1 MLKRQTL
8 TALFVATIF
17 TFFGVMSDVHSRAD
31 GLVNAR
37 EALHGVWAINFIVP
51 VSPKGND
58 FGQPH
63 RHKFD
68 FHDEDNRQT
77 VVAREI
83 QNIRIPGVWR
93 ASGDSFSAAFEF
105 TCGQGVTCGTVM
117 MRGQLDSDKKL
128 SGRVIVIW
136 DEEDNTTQTGLDT
149 VTGTFTGE
157 KCSSGFSILHDTGGC
172 ETP

>member
-1 MLKRQTL
+1 MRKRQGL
-8 TALFVATIF
+8 TALFVAIIF
-17 TFFGVMSDVHSRAD
+17 TVFGALSDLHSRAD
-31 GLVNAR
+31 GTIDAR
-37 EALHGVWAINFIVP
+37 STLRGVWGINFIVP

-63 RHKFD
+63 RHKFE
-68 FHDEDNRQT
+68 FHDEDNRKT
-77 VVAREI
+77 VLAREI

-105 TCGQGVTCGTVM
+105 SCVGGVTCGTVL
-117 MRGQLDSDKKL
+117 MRGNLDSEKKM

-136 DEEDNTTQTGLDT
+136 ESDDKTTATGYDT
-149 VTGTFTGE
+149 VTGTFTGD
-157 KCSSGFSILHDTGGC
+157 KCSGDFRAQHDTGGC

>member
-1 MLKRQTL
+1 MHKRQIW
-8 TALFVATIF
+8 TALFVVIIF
-17 TFFGVMSDVHSRAD
+17 TVLGVLSDLHSRAD
-31 GLVNAR
+31 GEINAR
-37 EALHGVWAINFIVP
+37 ETLHGVWGINFIVP

-63 RHKFD
+63 RHKFE

-77 VVAREI
+77 VLAREI
-83 QNIRIPGVWR
+83 ENIRIPGVWR

-105 TCGQGVTCGTVM
+105 SCAEGVSCGTVL
-117 MRGQLDSDKKL
+117 MRGNLDSEKKL

-136 DEEDNTTQTGLDT
+136 ESDDKTTPTGYDT

-157 KCSSGFSILHDTGGC
+157 KCSSGFKVQHDTGGC